1 MHNIRFV
8 VYFSSCYNCLDRQ
21 NTSNMFVVLC
31 FIDIGLNG
39 EIPKLYCTNL
49 PENCKANDLQR
60 LFSSFGHVIDC
71 VILWDYY
78 AFITY
83 KSFVEAERALLAL
96 NGFAWKD
103 RHLIVE
109 WSRASG
115 RRLQQQQDEPLANTS
130 TRLNSFNRLFRM
142 IVIFVHDSSM

>member
-1 MHNIRFV
+1 M
-8 VYFSSCYNCLDRQ
+8 
-21 NTSNMFVVLC
+21 
-31 FIDIGLNG
+31 NG

-49 PENCKANDLQR
+49 PDNCKANDLQR

-83 KSFVEAERALLAL
+83 KTFLEAERALIAL
-96 NGFAWKD
+96 NGFIWKD
-103 RHLIVE
+103 RNLIVE

-115 RRLQQQQDEPLANTS
+115 RRQQQQTS
-130 TRLNSFNRLFRM
+130 PTFGCMLNKKHFFFDK
-142 IVIFVHDSSM
+142 IFFSYS